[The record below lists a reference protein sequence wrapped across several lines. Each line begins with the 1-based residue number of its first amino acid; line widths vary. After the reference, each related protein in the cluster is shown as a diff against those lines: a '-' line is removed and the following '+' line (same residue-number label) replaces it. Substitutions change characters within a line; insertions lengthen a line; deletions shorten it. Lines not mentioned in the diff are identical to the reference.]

1 MATSFRLNS
10 QSYEGRYM
18 YLTCEQQEKNVVTNT
33 SSVRWTLTV
42 TGGSSGYYTTGPTTV
57 TINGQVVYY
66 KGKVMWDTYKFPA
79 AKGSVSGVITIP
91 HDELGNAVVEVSIRT
106 NIYTGVLQ
114 TKTDTWELDS
124 IARYANIT
132 KAPDFTDEENPS
144 ITYANYA
151 GNLVDNL
158 QVAISTDGKTAL
170 VPYRNIS
177 ASGNTYRFSLTNT
190 ERDALRAA
198 SSKRN
203 NLAVK
208 YLLKTTIGD
217 VEGVTVAA
225 STMKIVN
232 AHPVVKPVITDTNAT
247 SAGVTGDSSVLVAL
261 HSTARVTL
269 NATAQKKA
277 TIVSRRVEQGKNVL
291 NGDGTFLVSG
301 ADPIRIT
308 VTDSRGNTTSL
319 TASNEIVPYLNPTC
333 IIEHSLPDANGEML
347 LSVIGNAYNGS
358 IGKTQNTLTVQYRH
372 RVGSGE
378 YSEWITISNLSRDGN
393 EYAAEVLVTGLDYKS
408 RHTFQARVL
417 DAIHEDGVAST
428 EQTFIAEPT
437 FDWSENDFNFNVPV
451 TMSGHQ
457 IKELADPEDEEDA
470 INLKYLESSLA
481 PYAKKTVVVTEPGT
495 DLDDFTTSGWYFF
508 HNYTVKPNNIP
519 PGVSNGWLHVLS
531 EVGPGGP
538 TYKKQIFYRMGTPGI
553 DDHQTYVRTISSGVT
568 SWSSWTRYAT
578 EKDLGVLTKK
588 KLWTNAN
595 LSNSFNAQTISL
607 DLSGYDGVEIL
618 FYADETTNVFQST
631 GFIPMRLRSAL
642 WYTTAISG
650 HRLHREFVATD
661 DGVVFVTATN
671 YSGNAAVDKICI
683 PYIIY
688 GIKGVS

>member
-1 MATSFRLNS
+1 MASSFRLNS
-10 QSYEGRYM
+10 QSYQGRYM

-33 SSVRWTLTV
+33 SPVKWTLTV

-57 TINGQVVYY
+57 NINGKVVYY
-66 KGKVMWDTYKFPA
+66 KGKVLWDTYEFPA
-79 AKGSVSGVITIP
+79 AKGSVSGVINIP

-106 NIYTGVLQ
+106 NIYTGVLE
-114 TKTDTWELDS
+114 TRSGTWELDP

-132 KAPDFTDEENPS
+132 KAPAFTDEENPS

-177 ASGNTYRFSLTNT
+177 VSGTTYRFSLTNA

-198 SSKRN
+198 SSKSN

-232 AHPVVKPVITDTNAT
+232 AQPVVNPVIIDTNSA
-247 SAGVTGDSSVLVAL
+247 SAGVTGDYSVLVAL

-269 NATAQKKA
+269 NATAQKNA

-291 NGDGTFLVSG
+291 SGDGTFLVSS

-319 TASNEIVPYLNPTC
+319 TASNKIVPYLDPTC
-333 IIEHSLPDANGEML
+333 IIEHALPDANGEML
-347 LSVIGNAYNGS
+347 FSVIGNAYNGL
-358 IGKTQNTLTVQYRH
+358 IGKTKNTLTVQYRH
-372 RVGSGE
+372 RVGYGE
-378 YSEWITISNLSRDGN
+378 YGKWVTISNLSQDGN
-393 EYAAEVLVTGLDYKS
+393 EYAAAVLVTGLDYKS
-408 RHTFQARVL
+408 RHTFQARVV
-417 DAIHEDGVAST
+417 DAIHTDGVEST

-470 INLKYLESSLA
+470 INLKYLEDSLA
-481 PYAKKTVVVTEPGT
+481 LYTKNPVVVTKSGT
-495 DLDDFTTSGWYFF
+495 NLNNYKDNGWYFF
-508 HNYTVKPNNIP
+508 HNSTVKPYNIP
-519 PGVSNGWLHVLS
+519 SGVTNGWLHVLS
-531 EVGPGGP
+531 NAGPDGS
-538 TYKKQIFYRMGTPGI
+538 TYTKQIFYRMGTPGV

-568 SWSSWTRYAT
+568 SWSSWTQYIT
-578 EKDLGVLTKK
+578 QKDAYREV
-588 KLWTNAN
+588 KLWKNA
-595 LSNSFNAQTISL
+595 SISSSFPAQTIDL
-607 DLSGYDGVEIL
+607 DLSGYNAVSIL
-618 FYADETTNVFQST
+618 YYVDATTNVHRIT
-631 GFIPMRLRSAL
+631 GRVGKNQNGCML
-642 WYTTAISG
+642 YVTASSG
-650 HRLHREFVATD
+650 YRLHR
-661 DGVVFVTATN
+661 VFSVSDTGITFEKATN
-671 YSGNAAVDKICI
+671 TGTVAVDKVCI
-683 PYIIY
+683 PHVIY
-688 GIKGVS
+688 GIRGGI

>member
-1 MATSFRLNS
+1 MASSFRINS
-10 QSYEGRYM
+10 QSYQGRYM

-33 SSVRWTLTV
+33 SPVKWTLTV
-42 TGGSSGYYTTGPTTV
+42 TGGSSSYYTTGPTTV
-57 TINGQVVYY
+57 NINGKVVYY
-66 KGKVMWDTYKFPA
+66 KGKVLWDTYEFPA
-79 AKGSVSGVITIP
+79 AKGSVSGVINIP

-106 NIYTGVLQ
+106 NIYTGVLE
-114 TKTDTWELDS
+114 TRSGTWELDP

-132 KAPDFTDEENPS
+132 KAPAFTDEENPS

-177 ASGNTYRFSLTNT
+177 VRGTTYRFSLTNA

-198 SSKRN
+198 SSKSN

-232 AHPVVKPVITDTNAT
+232 AQPVVNPVIIDTNSA
-247 SAGVTGDSSVLVAL
+247 SAGVTGDYSVLVAL

-291 NGDGTFLVSG
+291 SGDGTFLVSS

-319 TASNEIVPYLNPTC
+319 TAPNEVVPYLDPTC
-333 IIEHSLPDANGEML
+333 IIEHALPDANGEML
-347 LSVIGNAYNGS
+347 LSVIGNAYNGQ
-358 IGKTQNTLTVQYRH
+358 IGNTQNTLTIQYRH
-372 RVGSGE
+372 RVGYGE
-378 YSEWITISNLSRDGN
+378 YSEWSTISNLSQDGN
-393 EYAAEVLVTGLDYKS
+393 EYAAAVLVTGLDYKS
-408 RHTFQARVL
+408 RHTFQARVV
-417 DAIHEDGVAST
+417 DAIHADGVVST

-451 TMSGHQ
+451 TLSGHQ
-457 IKELADPEDEEDA
+457 IKGLADPEDEEDA
-470 INLKYLESSLA
+470 INLKYLEDSLA
-481 PYAKKTVVVTEPGT
+481 PYTKKSVVVTEAGT
-495 DLDDFTTSGWYFF
+495 NLNNYTVEGWYFF
-508 HNYTVKPNNIP
+508 TSAAVTPINIP
-519 PGVSNGWLHVLS
+519 AGINGWLHVLS
-531 EVGPGGP
+531 NTGTNGLAY
-538 TYKKQIFYRMGTPGI
+538 TKQIFYRLGTPGTN
-553 DDHQTYVRTISSGVT
+553 DYQTFVRTYAENQG
-568 SWSSWTRYAT
+568 WGSWTRYTT
-578 EKDLGVLTKK
+578 EKDTYRKV
-588 KLWTNAN
+588 KLWENAK
-595 LSNSFNAQTISL
+595 LSNAFNAQTIAL

-618 FYADETTNVFQST
+618 YYVDKSTNVYFST
-631 GFIPMRLRSAL
+631 GFLKKGLTSVL
-642 WYTTAISG
+642 SYTTASAG
-650 HRLHREFVATD
+650 YRLHRNFTINSN
-661 DGVVFVTATN
+661 GIQFQTATN
-671 YSGNAAVDKICI
+671 TGATAVSGVCI

>member
-1 MATSFRLNS
+1 MASSFRLNS
-10 QSYEGRYM
+10 QSYQGRYM

-33 SSVRWTLTV
+33 SPVKWTLTV

-57 TINGQVVYY
+57 NINGKVVYY
-66 KGKVMWDTYKFPA
+66 KGKVLWDTYEFPA
-79 AKGSVSGVITIP
+79 AKGSVSGVINIP

-106 NIYTGVLQ
+106 NIYTGVLE
-114 TKTDTWELDS
+114 TRSGTWELDP

-132 KAPDFTDEENPS
+132 KAPAFTDEENPS

-177 ASGNTYRFSLTNT
+177 VSGTTYRFSLTNA

-198 SSKRN
+198 SSKSN

-232 AHPVVKPVITDTNAT
+232 AQPVVNPVIIDTNSA
-247 SAGVTGDSSVLVAL
+247 SAGVTGDYSVLVAL

-291 NGDGTFLVSG
+291 SGDGTFLVSS

-319 TASNEIVPYLNPTC
+319 TASNKIVPYLDPTC
-333 IIEHSLPDANGEML
+333 IIEHALPDANGEML
-347 LSVIGNAYNGS
+347 LSVIGNAYNGL

-372 RVGSGE
+372 RVGYGE
-378 YSEWITISNLSRDGN
+378 YGKWVTISNLSQDGN
-393 EYAAEVLVTGLDYKS
+393 EYAAAVLVTGLDYKS
-408 RHTFQARVL
+408 RHTFQARVV
-417 DAIHEDGVAST
+417 DAIHTDGVEST

-470 INLKYLESSLA
+470 INLKYLEGSLA
-481 PYAKKTVVVTEPGT
+481 LYTKNPVVVTKSGT
-495 DLDDFTTSGWYFF
+495 NLNNYKDNGWYFF
-508 HNYTVKPNNIP
+508 HNSTVKPYNIP
-519 PGVSNGWLHVLS
+519 SGVTNGWLHVLS
-531 EVGPGGP
+531 NAGPDGS
-538 TYKKQIFYRMGTPGI
+538 TYTKQIFYRMGTPGV

-568 SWSSWTRYAT
+568 SWSSWTQYIT
-578 EKDLGVLTKK
+578 QKDAYREV
-588 KLWTNAN
+588 KLWKNA
-595 LSNSFNAQTISL
+595 SISSSFPAQTIDL
-607 DLSGYDGVEIL
+607 DLSGYNAVSIL
-618 FYADETTNVFQST
+618 YYVDSTTNVHRIT
-631 GFIPMRLRSAL
+631 GRVGKNQNGCML
-642 WYTTAISG
+642 YVTASSG
-650 HRLHREFVATD
+650 YRLHR
-661 DGVVFVTATN
+661 VFSVSDTGITFEKATN
-671 YSGNAAVDKICI
+671 TGTVAVDKVCI
-683 PYIIY
+683 PHVIY
-688 GIKGVS
+688 GIRGGI

>member
-1 MATSFRLNS
+1 MASSFRLNS
-10 QSYEGRYM
+10 QSYQGRYM

-33 SSVRWTLTV
+33 SPVKWTLTV
-42 TGGSSGYYTTGPTTV
+42 TGGSSSYYTTGPTTV

-66 KGKVMWDTYKFPA
+66 KGQVSWQTYQFPA
-79 AKGSVSGVITIP
+79 AVGSVSGVITIP

-106 NIYTGVLQ
+106 NIYTGVLE
-114 TKTDTWELDS
+114 TRAGTWKLDP

-132 KAPDFTDEENPS
+132 KAPAFTDEENPS

-177 ASGNTYRFSLTNT
+177 VSGTTYRFSLTNA

-198 SSKRN
+198 SPKSN

-232 AHPVVKPVITDTNAT
+232 AQPVVNPVITDTNVA
-247 SAGVTGDSSVLVAL
+247 SVGVTGDSSVLVAL

-291 NGDGTFLVSG
+291 SGDGTFLVSSS
-301 ADPIRIT
+301 DPIRIT
-308 VTDSRGNTTSL
+308 ITDSRGNTTSL
-319 TASNEIVPYLNPTC
+319 TASNEIVPYLDPTC

-347 LSVIGNAYNGS
+347 LSVIGNAYNGQ
-358 IGKTQNTLTVQYRH
+358 IGNTQNTLTVQYRH
-372 RVGSGE
+372 RVGDGE
-378 YSEWITISNLSRDGN
+378 YSEWSTISNLCQDGN
-393 EYAAEVLVTGLDYKS
+393 EYAAAFLVTGLDYKS
-408 RHTFQARVL
+408 RHTFQARVV
-417 DAIHEDGVAST
+417 DAIHADGVEST

-470 INLKYLESSLA
+470 INLKYLNGSLA
-481 PYAKKTVVVTEPGT
+481 LYTKNPVVVTKSGT
-495 DLDDFTTSGWYFF
+495 NLNNYKENGWYFF
-508 HNYTVKPNNIP
+508 HDSTVKPYNIP
-519 PGVSNGWLHVLS
+519 SGVTNGWLHVLS
-531 EVGPGGP
+531 NAGPDGS
-538 TYKKQIFYRMGTPGI
+538 TYTKQIFYRMGTPGV

-568 SWSSWTRYAT
+568 SWSSWTRYTT
-578 EKDLGVLTKK
+578 EKEAFTKK

-595 LSNSFNAQTISL
+595 LANSFSAQTLSI

-618 FYADETTNVFQST
+618 YYVDASTNVYQNT
-631 GFIPMRLRSAL
+631 GTILKGCNSAM
-642 WYTTAISG
+642 WYVTATSG
-650 HRLHREFVATD
+650 HRLHRVFTVTD
-661 DGVVFVTATN
+661 DGVEFGIATN
-671 YSGNAAVDKICI
+671 YSGGATADKICI

-688 GIKGVS
+688 GVKGGS

>member
-1 MATSFRLNS
+1 MASSFRINS
-10 QSYEGRYM
+10 QSYQGRYM

-33 SSVRWTLTV
+33 SPVKWTLTV
-42 TGGSSGYYTTGPTTV
+42 TGGSSSYYTTGPTTV

-66 KGKVMWDTYKFPA
+66 KGKVLWDTYEFPA
-79 AKGSVSGVITIP
+79 AKGSVSGVINIP

-106 NIYTGVLQ
+106 NIYTGVLE
-114 TKTDTWELDS
+114 TRSGTWELDP

-132 KAPDFTDEENPS
+132 KAPAFTDEGNPS

-177 ASGNTYRFSLTNT
+177 VSGTTYRFSLTNA

-198 SSKRN
+198 SSKSN

-232 AHPVVKPVITDTNAT
+232 AQPVVNPVIIDTNSA
-247 SAGVTGDSSVLVAL
+247 SAGVTGDYSVLVAL

-291 NGDGTFLVSG
+291 SGDGTFLVSS

-319 TASNEIVPYLNPTC
+319 TASNKIVPYLDPTC
-333 IIEHSLPDANGEML
+333 IIEHALPDANGEML
-347 LSVIGNAYNGS
+347 LSVIGNAYNGL
-358 IGKTQNTLTVQYRH
+358 IGKTKNTLTVQYRH
-372 RVGSGE
+372 RVGYGE
-378 YSEWITISNLSRDGN
+378 YGKWVTISNLSQDGN
-393 EYAAEVLVTGLDYKS
+393 EYAAAVLVTGLDYKS
-408 RHTFQARVL
+408 RHTFQARVV
-417 DAIHEDGVAST
+417 DAIHTDGVEST

-470 INLKYLESSLA
+470 INLKYLEGSLA
-481 PYAKKTVVVTEPGT
+481 LYTKNPVVVTKSGT
-495 DLDDFTTSGWYFF
+495 NLNNYKDNGWYFF
-508 HNYTVKPNNIP
+508 HNSTVKPYNIP
-519 PGVSNGWLHVLS
+519 SGVTNGWLHVLS
-531 EVGPGGP
+531 NAGPDGS
-538 TYKKQIFYRMGTPGI
+538 TYTKQIFYRMGTPGV

-568 SWSSWTRYAT
+568 SWSSWTQYIT
-578 EKDLGVLTKK
+578 QKDAYREV
-588 KLWTNAN
+588 KLWKNA
-595 LSNSFNAQTISL
+595 SISSSFPAQTIDL
-607 DLSGYDGVEIL
+607 DLSGYNAVSIL
-618 FYADETTNVFQST
+618 YYVDATTNVHRIT
-631 GFIPMRLRSAL
+631 GRVGKNQNGCMWFV
-642 WYTTAISG
+642 TASNG
-650 HRLHREFVATD
+650 YRLHR
-661 DGVVFVTATN
+661 VFAVSDTGITFNEATN
-671 YSGNAAVDKICI
+671 TGNVAVDKVCI
-683 PYIIY
+683 PHVIY
-688 GIKGVS
+688 GIRGGI

>member
-1 MATSFRLNS
+1 MASSFRLNS
-10 QSYEGRYM
+10 QSYQGRYM

-33 SSVRWTLTV
+33 SPVKWTLTV

-57 TINGQVVYY
+57 NINGKVVYY
-66 KGKVMWDTYKFPA
+66 KGKVLWDTYEFPA
-79 AKGSVSGVITIP
+79 AKGSVSGVINIP

-106 NIYTGVLQ
+106 NIYTGVLE
-114 TKTDTWELDS
+114 TRSGTWELDP

-132 KAPDFTDEENPS
+132 KAPAFTDEENPS

-177 ASGNTYRFSLTNT
+177 VSGTTYRFSLTNA

-198 SSKRN
+198 SSKSN

-232 AHPVVKPVITDTNAT
+232 AQPVVNPVIIDTNSA
-247 SAGVTGDSSVLVAL
+247 SAGVTGDYSVLVAL

-291 NGDGTFLVSG
+291 SGDGTFLVSS

-319 TASNEIVPYLNPTC
+319 TASNKIVPYLDPTC
-333 IIEHSLPDANGEML
+333 IIEHALPDANGEML
-347 LSVIGNAYNGS
+347 FSVIGNAYNGL

-372 RVGSGE
+372 RVGYGE
-378 YSEWITISNLSRDGN
+378 YGKWVTISNLSQDGN
-393 EYAAEVLVTGLDYKS
+393 EYAAAVLVTGLDYKS
-408 RHTFQARVL
+408 RHTFQARVV
-417 DAIHEDGVAST
+417 DAIHTDGVEST

-470 INLKYLESSLA
+470 INLKYLEDSLA
-481 PYAKKTVVVTEPGT
+481 LYTKNPVVVTKSGT
-495 DLDDFTTSGWYFF
+495 NLNNYKDNGWYFF
-508 HNYTVKPNNIP
+508 HNSTVKPYNIP
-519 PGVSNGWLHVLS
+519 SGVTNGWLHVLS
-531 EVGPGGP
+531 NAGPDGS
-538 TYKKQIFYRMGTPGI
+538 TYTKQIFYRMGTPGV

-568 SWSSWTRYAT
+568 SWSSWTQYIT
-578 EKDLGVLTKK
+578 QKDAYREV
-588 KLWTNAN
+588 KLWKNAS
-595 LSNSFNAQTISL
+595 LSSSFPAQTIDL
-607 DLSGYDGVEIL
+607 DLSGYNAVSIL
-618 FYADETTNVFQST
+618 YYVDATTNVHRIT
-631 GFIPMRLRSAL
+631 GRVGKNQNGCMWFV
-642 WYTTAISG
+642 TASNG
-650 HRLHREFVATD
+650 YRLHR
-661 DGVVFVTATN
+661 VFSVSDTGITFEKATN
-671 YSGNAAVDKICI
+671 TGTVAVDKVCI
-683 PYIIY
+683 PHVIY
-688 GIKGVS
+688 GIRGGI

>member
-1 MATSFRLNS
+1 MASSFRINS
-10 QSYEGRYM
+10 QSYQGRYM
-18 YLTCEQQEKNVVTNT
+18 YLTCEQQKKNVVTNT
-33 SSVRWTLTV
+33 SPVKWTLTV
-42 TGGSSGYYTTGPTTV
+42 TGGSSSYYTTGPTTV
-57 TINGQVVYY
+57 NINGKVVYY
-66 KGKVMWDTYKFPA
+66 KGKVLWDTYEFPA
-79 AKGSVSGVITIP
+79 AKGSVSGVINIP

-106 NIYTGVLQ
+106 NIYTGVLE
-114 TKTDTWELDS
+114 TRSGTWELDP

-132 KAPDFTDEENPS
+132 KAPAFTDEENPS

-177 ASGNTYRFSLTNT
+177 VSGTTYRFSLTNA

-198 SSKRN
+198 SSKSN

-232 AHPVVKPVITDTNAT
+232 AQPVVNPVIIDTNSA
-247 SAGVTGDSSVLVAL
+247 SAGVTGDYSVLVAL

-291 NGDGTFLVSG
+291 SGDGTFLVSS

-319 TASNEIVPYLNPTC
+319 TASNKIVPYLDPTC
-333 IIEHSLPDANGEML
+333 IIEHALPDANGEML
-347 LSVIGNAYNGS
+347 LSVIGNAYNGL
-358 IGKTQNTLTVQYRH
+358 IGKTKNTLTVQYRH
-372 RVGSGE
+372 RVGYGE
-378 YSEWITISNLSRDGN
+378 YGKWVTISNLSQDGN
-393 EYAAEVLVTGLDYKS
+393 EYAAAVLVTGLDYKS
-408 RHTFQARVL
+408 RHTFQARVV
-417 DAIHEDGVAST
+417 DAIHTDGVEST

-470 INLKYLESSLA
+470 INLKYLEGSLA
-481 PYAKKTVVVTEPGT
+481 LYTKNPVVVTKSGT
-495 DLDDFTTSGWYFF
+495 NLNNYKDNGWYFF
-508 HNYTVKPNNIP
+508 HNSTVKPYNIP
-519 PGVSNGWLHVLS
+519 SGVTNGWLHVLS
-531 EVGPGGP
+531 NAGPDGS
-538 TYKKQIFYRMGTPGI
+538 TYTKQIFYRMGTPGV

-568 SWSSWTRYAT
+568 RWSSWTRYTT
-578 EKDLGVLTKK
+578 EKEAFTKK

-595 LSNSFNAQTISL
+595 LANSFSAQTISI
-607 DLSGYDGVEIL
+607 DLSAYDGVEIL
-618 FYADETTNVFQST
+618 YYVDASTNLYQNT
-631 GFIPMRLRSAL
+631 GTILKGRNSAM
-642 WYTTAISG
+642 WYVTATSG
-650 HRLHREFVATD
+650 HRLHRVFTVTD
-661 DGVVFVTATN
+661 DGVEFGTATN
-671 YSGNAAVDKICI
+671 YSGGATADKICI

-688 GIKGVS
+688 GVKGGS

>member
-1 MATSFRLNS
+1 MASSFRINS
-10 QSYEGRYM
+10 QSYQGRYM

-33 SSVRWTLTV
+33 SPVKWTLTV
-42 TGGSSGYYTTGPTTV
+42 TGGSSSYYTTGPTTV

-66 KGKVMWDTYKFPA
+66 KGQVSWQTYQFPA
-79 AKGSVSGVITIP
+79 AVGSVSGVINIP

-114 TKTDTWELDS
+114 TKTGTWELDS

-177 ASGNTYRFSLTNT
+177 VSGTTYRFSLTNA

-198 SSKRN
+198 SSKSN

-232 AHPVVKPVITDTNAT
+232 AQPVVNPVIIDTNSA
-247 SAGVTGDSSVLVAL
+247 SAGVTGDYSVLVAL

-291 NGDGTFLVSG
+291 SGDGTFLVSS

-319 TASNEIVPYLNPTC
+319 TASNKIVPYLDPTC
-333 IIEHSLPDANGEML
+333 IIEHALPDANGEML
-347 LSVIGNAYNGS
+347 FSVIGNAYNGL
-358 IGKTQNTLTVQYRH
+358 IGKTKNTLTVQYRH
-372 RVGSGE
+372 RVGYGE
-378 YSEWITISNLSRDGN
+378 YGKWVTISNLSQDGN
-393 EYAAEVLVTGLDYKS
+393 EYAAAVLVTGLDYKS
-408 RHTFQARVL
+408 RHTFQARVV
-417 DAIHEDGVAST
+417 DAIHTDGVEST

-470 INLKYLESSLA
+470 INLKYLEGSLA
-481 PYAKKTVVVTEPGT
+481 LYTKNPVVVTKSGT
-495 DLDDFTTSGWYFF
+495 NLNNYKDNGWYFF
-508 HNYTVKPNNIP
+508 HNSTVKPYNIP
-519 PGVSNGWLHVLS
+519 SGVTNGWLHVLS
-531 EVGPGGP
+531 NAGPDGS
-538 TYKKQIFYRMGTPGI
+538 TYTKQIFYRMGTPGV

-568 SWSSWTRYAT
+568 SWSSWNQCI
-578 EKDLGVLTKK
+578 TKRDAYRQV
-588 KLWTNAN
+588 KLWQNAS
-595 LSNSFNAQTISL
+595 LSSSFPAQTIDL
-607 DLSGYDGVEIL
+607 DLSGYNAVSIL
-618 FYADETTNVFQST
+618 YYVDATTNVHRIT
-631 GFIPMRLRSAL
+631 GRVGKNQNGCMWFV
-642 WYTTAISG
+642 TASNG
-650 HRLHREFVATD
+650 YRLHR
-661 DGVVFVTATN
+661 VFSVSDTGITFNKATN
-671 YSGNAAVDKICI
+671 TGTVAVDKVCI
-683 PYIIY
+683 PHVIY
-688 GIKGVS
+688 GIRGGI

>member
-1 MATSFRLNS
+1 MASSFRINS
-10 QSYEGRYM
+10 QSYQGRYM

-33 SSVRWTLTV
+33 SPVKWTLTV
-42 TGGSSGYYTTGPTTV
+42 TGGSSSYYTTGPTTV

-66 KGKVMWDTYKFPA
+66 KGQVSWQTYQFPA
-79 AKGSVSGVITIP
+79 AVGSVSGVITIP

-106 NIYTGVLQ
+106 NIYTGVLE
-114 TKTDTWELDS
+114 TRAGTWKLDP

-132 KAPDFTDEENPS
+132 KAPAFTDEENPS

-158 QVAISTDGKTAL
+158 QVAISTDGKTEL
-170 VPYRNIS
+170 VPYRNIPV
-177 ASGNTYRFSLTNT
+177 SGTTYRFSLTNA

-198 SSKRN
+198 SSKSN

-225 STMKIVN
+225 STMEIVN
-232 AHPVVKPVITDTNAT
+232 AQPVVKPVITDTNAS

-277 TIVSRRVEQGKNVL
+277 TIVSRMVEQGKNVL
-291 NGDGTFLVSG
+291 SGDGTFLVSS

-319 TASNEIVPYLNPTC
+319 TASNKIVPYLDPTC
-333 IIEHSLPDANGEML
+333 IIEHALPDANGEML
-347 LSVIGNAYNGS
+347 LSVIGNAYNGL

-372 RVGSGE
+372 RVGDGE
-378 YSEWITISNLSRDGN
+378 YGEWATISNLSQNGN
-393 EYAAEVLVTGLDYKS
+393 EYAATILVTRLDYKS
-408 RHTFQARVL
+408 RHTFQARVV
-417 DAIHEDGVAST
+417 DAIHTDGVEST

-470 INLKYLESSLA
+470 INLKYLEDSLA
-481 PYAKKTVVVTEPGT
+481 PYAKKSVVVTEAGT
-495 DLDDFTTSGWYFF
+495 NLNNYTVEGWYFF
-508 HNYTVKPNNIP
+508 TSAAVTPINIP
-519 PGVSNGWLHVLS
+519 AGINGWLHVLS
-531 EVGPGGP
+531 NTGTNGLAY
-538 TYKKQIFYRMGTPGI
+538 TKQIFYRLGTPGTN
-553 DDHQTYVRTISSGVT
+553 DYQTFVRTYAENQG
-568 SWSSWTRYAT
+568 WGAWTRYTT
-578 EKDLGVLTKK
+578 EKDTYRKV
-588 KLWTNAN
+588 KLWENAN
-595 LSNSFNAQTISL
+595 LSNAFNAQTIAL

-618 FYADETTNVFQST
+618 YYVDKSTNVYFST
-631 GFIPMRLRSAL
+631 GFLKKGLTSVL
-642 WYTTAISG
+642 SYTTASAG
-650 HRLHREFVATD
+650 YRLHRNFTINSN
-661 DGVVFVTATN
+661 GIQFQTATN
-671 YSGNAAVDKICI
+671 TGAAAVSGVCI